1 MKYTLFFLAALTLFG
16 CDSNASPS
24 ANNTGGQIVP
34 LKIGN
39 YWHYRLTLF
48 DGLAEVVKGVQ
59 ENYTRVVRDTIIAGE
74 RWYVLLK
81 TFGTTPPDSGEVF
94 ATNRSDGYYE
104 LFVTT
109 PQLKIP
115 YPANSGEKFVR
126 RYTTPAEFIDS
137 IYVGSTDTS
146 VTVPAGT
153 FSTYHYRHVVS
164 YGDTYYSDNYYVPG
178 VGLAYF
184 IGYPINS
191 DNKASEGVLLD
202 YKVN

>member
-1 MKYTLFFLAALTLFG
+1 M
-16 CDSNASPS
+16 
-24 ANNTGGQIVP
+24 P

-39 YWHYRLTLF
+39 YWHYHLTLF
-48 DGLAEVVKGVQ
+48 DGLGEVVIGAQ

-81 TFGTTPPDSGEVF
+81 TFGSTPPDSGEVL
-94 ATNRSDGYYE
+94 ATNRTDGYYE
-104 LFVTT
+104 LSGTT

-115 YPANSGEKFVR
+115 YPANSGKNFVR
-126 RYTTPAEFIDS
+126 RDTMTWTSPPTEFIDS

-164 YGDTYYSDNYYVPG
+164 YGDTYYSDDYCVPG
-178 VGLAYF
+178 VGLVYF
-184 IGYPINS
+184 LGYPINS
-191 DNKASEGVLLD
+191 DSKATEGVLLD